1 MAEQDLINERL
12 KKLHAFR
19 KAGEN
24 PYPSTSHRTGM
35 AATVVV
41 GDAMVTIA
49 GRVRGKRGQGGVM
62 FLDVFDESGKIQAV
76 AREDGCADYAL
87 FRDNLDIGDFVEVS
101 GAVFTTE
108 RGEKSVDTK
117 AIRLL
122 TKAIRPLPDQW
133 SGLQDIEIRLR
144 KRYLDTLANPEVREI
159 FIKKAVFWD
168 ALRGLLKKAGFL
180 EVDMPALETVAGG
193 ADAEPFVTH
202 HNALDTNFSLR
213 ISLEL
218 PLKKMLVGGFEKV
231 FEIGRVFRNE
241 GIDREHL
248 QDYIQCEFYAAY
260 WDYKDL
266 MKFVEKGYKAI
277 IKKTMGGL
285 TTQWQGKTIEWG
297 GTWPKVDYAKLF
309 KEKTGLDVL
318 EVSLHDL
325 LAAGEK
331 LSAKVWLEMGRGRMI
346 DAIYKKAVRPTLIP
360 PCFLINHPLEL
371 SPLAKRSAKNGR
383 IVDRIQ
389 VVACAS
395 EIGNGFSEL
404 NDPVDQRVRFE
415 EQMRLREAGNNE
427 AQQMDEEFVEA
438 LEYGMPPAAGF
449 GLSERMFAILMD
461 KPVREAVVFPLM
473 KPRVSKN

>member
-12 KKLHAFR
+12 KKLEAFR
-19 KAGEN
+19 KAGEE
-24 PYPSTSHRTGM
+24 PYPSSSHRSVM
-35 AATVVV
+35 ALAAIV
-41 GDAMVTIA
+41 GEGLVTIC
-49 GRVRGKRGQGGVM
+49 GRIRGKRGQGGVM
-62 FLDVFDESGKIQAV
+62 FLDIWDESGKIQSV

-101 GAVFTTE
+101 GKVFVTD

-117 AIRLL
+117 SIRLL
-122 TKAIRPLPDQW
+122 VKAIRPLPDQW
-133 SGLQDIEIRLR
+133 SGLQDVEIRLR

-159 FIKKAVFWD
+159 FIKKAAFWD
-168 ALRGLLKKAGFL
+168 ALRSTLKKASFL
-180 EVDMPALETVAGG
+180 EVDMPALETIAGG

-202 HNALDTNFSLR
+202 HNALDTDFNLR

-218 PLKKMLVGGFEKV
+218 PLKKMLVGGFERV

-266 MKFVEKGYKAI
+266 MKFVEKTYKAI
-277 IKKTMGGL
+277 IKKTTGGM
-285 TTQWQGKTIEWG
+285 TTVWQGQTIEWG
-297 GTWPKVDYAKLF
+297 GKWPKIDYAKVF

-318 EVSLHDL
+318 EAPIHEL
-325 LAAGEK
+325 LEAGK
-331 LSAKVWLEMGRGRMI
+331 KFGAKVWPEMGRGRLI
-346 DAIYKKAVRPTLIP
+346 DAVYKKAVRPTLIQ

-371 SPLAKRSAKNGR
+371 SPLAKRSAKNGS
-383 IVDRIQ
+383 IVERMQ

-404 NDPVDQRVRFE
+404 NDPVDQRHRFE
-415 EQMRLREAGNNE
+415 EQMRLRAAGDAE
-427 AQQMDEEFVEA
+427 AQMMDEEFVEA

-449 GLSERMFAILMD
+449 GLSERMFAILID

-473 KPRVSKN
+473 KPRK